1 MELSKQKQKK
11 TAFGRFL
18 LGKGICSSSS
28 SERCGVVGY
37 WTNLMAANCRTFF
50 LTLLVNALVS
60 HPLSHSKSPETKN
73 LRVEAAK
80 VDKSLNRGSIILRQ
94 SGASFWQGLVLNPFP
109 ERNCFNQPLKIV
121 SGTDQEAKKFEG
133 DFFGILHFYRRNN
146 FLFPKKEDIAK
157 EAILKQTDY
166 YRG

>member
-28 SERCGVVGY
+28 CERCGVVGY
-37 WTNLMAANCRTFF
+37 WTNLMAANCQTFF

-109 ERNCFNQPLKIV
+109 GRNCFNQPPKIV

-133 DFFGILHFYRRNN
+133 DFSEYCISTDVTISSS
-146 FLFPKKEDIAK
+146 PKKKI
-157 EAILKQTDY
+157 
-166 YRG
+166 